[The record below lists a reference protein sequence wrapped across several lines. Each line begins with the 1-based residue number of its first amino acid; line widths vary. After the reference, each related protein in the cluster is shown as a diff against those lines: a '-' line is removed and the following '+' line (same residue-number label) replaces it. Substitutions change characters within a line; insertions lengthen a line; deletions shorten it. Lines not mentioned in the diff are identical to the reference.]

1 MTHHIKNLP
10 VIFPPRRHTK
20 NINKV
25 TKTMLKWDGSFL
37 GEYPSSIFGLKLSVE
52 KGLSCRFIDTGD
64 FRVKGTFKCPRD
76 TSFPC
81 ILDELKSCFGLPK
94 LGTHRIKIGG
104 RTYVLYRS
112 KLSDMRLD
120 KLPRS
125 QLEEIEK
132 EQMQRLIAFRFL
144 LSIPQPLNS
153 SFIYRKSS
161 HRVFSFHEPKSLLGV
176 ETVDPTES
184 FIKSWFEEKDFL
196 QTVFS
201 FLPNANKENLS
212 NFLYSLQSNIEKT
225 IQRVDMDYIWLSSYI
240 VEKIAKLA
248 EEIKIPSD

>member
-1 MTHHIKNLP
+1 MTCQITNLP
-10 VIFPPRRHTK
+10 VIFPPARHK
-20 NINKV
+20 NVNKV
-25 TKTMLKWDGSFL
+25 ASTALKWDGSFL
-37 GEYPSSIFGLKLSVE
+37 GEYPSSIFGLKMSVD
-52 KGLSCRFIDTGD
+52 KGLSFRSIDTGD

-81 ILDELKSCFGLPK
+81 ILDELKPCFGLPK

-104 RTYVLYRS
+104 RTYILYRS
-112 KLSDMRLD
+112 KLSDIRLD
-120 KLPRS
+120 KLPRP

-153 SFIYRKSS
+153 SFIYRKST
-161 HRVFSFHEPKSLLGV
+161 RGLFSFHEPKSLLGV
-176 ETVDPTES
+176 ETIDPTES
-184 FIKSWFEEKDFL
+184 FIESWFEEKDFL
-196 QTVFS
+196 QAVFS
-201 FLPNANKENLS
+201 FLPNDDKESLS
-212 NFLYSLQSNIEKT
+212 NFLYSFQSGIEKV

-248 EEIKIPSD
+248 EEIEE